1 MVTVRTTAMTM
12 YKNDIED
19 LIRQRKSVRS
29 YDGNKV
35 SMEQK
40 KELLEFAK
48 DLNNETYEFEIIDI
62 DLAEGVKIGTYG
74 YIKNAKT
81 YLIAIA
87 DESLGSDNEMAIRF
101 GYDFEKLVLKAT
113 DMGGLGTC
121 WMGMSYKEND
131 ITRLVGTDSSKRIA
145 MVSPLGVQKGKHLM
159 ERITRSVISADKR
172 KKFGDLFFLIKTGK
186 VLLMMEVLVI
196 MPMYLK

>member
-62 DLAEGVKIGTYG
+62 DLAEGVK
-74 YIKNAKT
+74 NW
-81 YLIAIA
+81 YLWLYQKCQNLPNCHCRRI
-87 DESLGSDNEMAIRF
+87 LG
-101 GYDFEKLVLKAT
+101 
-113 DMGGLGTC
+113 
-121 WMGMSYKEND
+121 
-131 ITRLVGTDSSKRIA
+131 
-145 MVSPLGVQKGKHLM
+145 
-159 ERITRSVISADKR
+159 
-172 KKFGDLFFLIKTGK
+172 
-186 VLLMMEVLVI
+186 
-196 MPMYLK
+196 